1 MTPIYHFIIAF
12 VVIRS
17 VAVVVVTVVGNGLAK
32 VVVSR
37 IDFDVV
43 VAAGDVNI
51 GLKVVFCFCGFC
63 WRQYRL
69 IRFASV
75 VDVIAFVMAVA
86 AVVLTLVV
94 IAVGDAVVFVVSS
107 IWPLLL
113 LWLLLLLILFQFLRS

>member
-17 VAVVVVTVVGNGLAK
+17 VAVVVVTVVAVVGNGLAK

-51 GLKVVFCFCGFC
+51 GLKSCFLF
-63 WRQYRL
+63 
-69 IRFASV
+69 
-75 VDVIAFVMAVA
+75 
-86 AVVLTLVV
+86 
-94 IAVGDAVVFVVSS
+94 
-107 IWPLLL
+107 
-113 LWLLLLLILFQFLRS
+113 LWLLLASISSYSFRVCC